1 MRKAFIL
8 AYLLS
13 PGNVAIGTSP
23 KFYQQNVLKIPEMIV
38 ASHNLVISYNIQQI
52 HEVKQLL

>member
-1 MRKAFIL
+1 MRKAFIM

-38 ASHNLVISYNIQQI
+38 ASHYYGDIIQ
-52 HEVKQLL
+52 HTTNS